1 MPRELETVTTETTAP
16 VRRGVK
22 AFCAAVLLALALIAG
37 PAPQVRAQGVP
48 VYDNTSFIELVQQ
61 FQQGAQQLAQL
72 QQQLTAQL
80 SMLRALPSTIMPGLG
95 NLVQQTQSLMQQ
107 VSMIQGMGTGLQSQ
121 LESLYPTNFSDMS
134 LSGILSQLSQ
144 MQTATNGAYQT
155 SMSLQNQVASNQP
168 QLAQAVQAANAASM
182 SAAGPTA
189 AIQAGNQ
196 ILGGLSQQLGD
207 MQSLLI
213 GQQRA
218 MDQQQLQ
225 DASDAAAG
233 QAMFAQTW
241 QPSTTQAPAVQDP
254 W

>member
-1 MPRELETVTTETTAP
+1 MPPELETVTTETTTPA
-16 VRRGVK
+16 RRGVK
-22 AFCAAVLLALALIAG
+22 AFCAAALLTLALIGG
-37 PAPQVRAQGVP
+37 PAPQARAQGIAVH
-48 VYDNTSFIELVQQ
+48 DNTSLLELVQQ
-61 FQQGAQQLAQL
+61 FKQGAQQLAQL
-72 QQQLTAQL
+72 QQQLAAQMA
-80 SMLRALPSTIMPGLG
+80 MLRSLPSTIMPGLG

-107 VSMIQGMGTGLQSQ
+107 VSMIQDMGTGLQSQ
-121 LESLYPTNFSDMS
+121 LESLYPTNFSNMS
-134 LSGILSQLSQ
+134 LSGILSRLSQ
-144 MQTATNGAYQT
+144 MQTATSGAYQT
-155 SMSLQNQVASNQP
+155 SMSLQNQVAANQP
-168 QLAQAVQAANAASM
+168 QLAQAVQAADAASM
-182 SAAGPTA
+182 SAPGPTA

-225 DASDAAAG
+225 DASGAAAG